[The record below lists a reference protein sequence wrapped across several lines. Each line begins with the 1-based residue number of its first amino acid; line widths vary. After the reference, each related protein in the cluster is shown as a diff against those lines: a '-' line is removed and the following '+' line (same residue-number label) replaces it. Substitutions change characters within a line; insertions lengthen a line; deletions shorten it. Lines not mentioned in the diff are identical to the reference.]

1 MPPVVSKPLD
11 VRKEAW
17 YARYYQ
23 TVVAAI
29 NNAKRKYPDHTIYLL
44 GIEGDVQYGK
54 RTRQE
59 WTFLQEDIDKHILDR
74 KVHARPSNMR
84 VSFENFPGVV
94 EKFASQPDTYVLVAS
109 CPARIGDNHRVM
121 EDVHDITSGKPWSAK
136 VDLVFSSANSAASA
150 EFYNMRVAPLADGS
164 GGGGGGAGAVSAA
177 VLLFILFL
185 FISRIDGWKEGW
197 GERNTSTLLPVFFT
211 HGAFSR
217 T

>member
-1 MPPVVSKPLD
+1 MAEAPLN
-11 VRKEAW
+11 VREEAW
-17 YARYYQ
+17 YGRYYQ
-23 TVVAAI
+23 TVEYAI
-29 NNAKRKYPDHTIYLL
+29 NNLHRKYPNATIYLM
-44 GIEGDVQYGK
+44 GIEGDVQWGK
-54 RTRQE
+54 RTLQE
-59 WTFLQEDIDKHILDR
+59 WTFLLEDIDKHILDG
-74 KVHARPSNMR
+74 KISKRPSNMR
-84 VSFENFPGVV
+84 VSFESFPQVV
-94 EKFASQPDTYVLVAS
+94 EMFASQPDTYVLVAS
-109 CPARIGDNHRVM
+109 CPARIDDNHRVM
-121 EDVHDITSGKPWSAK
+121 EDVQDITSGKPWSAK

-197 GERNTSTLLPVFFT
+197 GERNTSTFLPVFFT